1 VKKTALLA
9 ATAAV
14 VLAGT
19 LISRPAHA
27 QATARS
33 PQAAPQIVLLDVSA
47 VFKNHRRMQAM
58 MDDMKKDVERAEQ
71 EVKAQRDAIRNLA
84 ERLKDFRK
92 GTADYRA
99 IEEELTQK
107 QADLSVRVQLQK
119 KEFLQREAKIFYT
132 VYQEIQQ
139 ELAYYA
145 SATGVTMV
153 VRTSSEQ
160 PDVENPQEV
169 LAYLN
174 RDVVWN
180 ARQIDITNYIIDRF
194 NKRYGPSQQTTQSGN
209 TVAPG
214 GTASRPG
221 VYVPPRK

>member
-1 VKKTALLA
+1 MKKTALMA

-27 QATARS
+27 QATPRA
-33 PQAAPQIVLLDVSA
+33 PQATPQIVLLDVSA

-71 EVKAQRDAIRNLA
+71 EVKAQRDAMRNLA
-84 ERLKDFRK
+84 ERLKNFRK

-119 KEFLQREAKIFYT
+119 KEFLQREAKIFYN
-132 VYQEIQQ
+132 VYREIQD
-139 ELAYYA
+139 ELNYYA
-145 SATGVTMV
+145 SQTGVTMV

-180 ARQIDITNYIIDRF
+180 AQQIDITNYIINRL
-194 NKRYGPSQQTTQSGN
+194 NQRYGPAQQTTQGGS
-209 TVAPG
+209 TTTHG

>member
-27 QATARS
+27 QAPARA
-33 PQAAPQIVLLDVSA
+33 PQARPQIALLDVSA

-58 MDDMKKDVERAEQ
+58 MEDMKKDVENAEQ
-71 EVKAQRDAIRNLA
+71 QVKAQRDAMRSLA

-92 GTADYRA
+92 GTPDYRA
-99 IEEELTQK
+99 VEEELTQK

-119 KEFLQREAKIFYT
+119 KEFLQREAKIFYS

-139 ELAYYA
+139 ELQYYA
-145 SATGVTMV
+145 SQTGVTMV
-153 VRTSSEQ
+153 MRTSSEQ
-160 PDVENPQEV
+160 PDIENPQEV

-180 ARQIDITNYIIDRF
+180 AQQVDITSYIIKRLNDRYDPRQAARGGGSTPQGG
-194 NKRYGPSQQTTQSGN
+194 NQAHRSGH
-209 TVAPG
+209 
-214 GTASRPG
+214 G
-221 VYVPPRK
+221 VQYK